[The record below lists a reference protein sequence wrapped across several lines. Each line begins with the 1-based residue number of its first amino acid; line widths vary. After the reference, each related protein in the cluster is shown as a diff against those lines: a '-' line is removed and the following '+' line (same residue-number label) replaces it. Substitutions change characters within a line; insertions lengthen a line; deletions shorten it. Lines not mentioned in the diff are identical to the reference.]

1 MALWWQKAE
10 LLLLRWLSLKRLSV
24 HGRWIDIAVYMQA
37 PGLLD
42 LSGDDLMEDLLQVD
56 AISHGQDWMTD
67 L

>member
-1 MALWWQKAE
+1 MYDYSSTGE
-10 LLLLRWLSLKRLSV
+10 V
-24 HGRWIDIAVYMQA
+24 VGDVQA

-42 LSGDDLMEDLLQVD
+42 LAGDDLMEDLLQVD